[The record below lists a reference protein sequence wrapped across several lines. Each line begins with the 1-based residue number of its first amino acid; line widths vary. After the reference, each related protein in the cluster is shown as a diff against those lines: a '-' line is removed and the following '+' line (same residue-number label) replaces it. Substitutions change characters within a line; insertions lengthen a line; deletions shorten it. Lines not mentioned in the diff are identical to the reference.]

1 MIKQFDKLLHPKY
14 GEGYVLSITYRR
26 KSDLYFITYLNGGY
40 DWMLEEELKKY
51 LKESPEEDE
60 TIAGE

>member
-1 MIKQFDKLLHPKY
+1 MIKQFDNLLHPKY
-14 GEGYVLSITYRR
+14 GEGYVLSITHRR
-26 KSDLYFITYLNGGY
+26 KSDLYFITYLSGGY

-51 LKESPEEDE
+51 LKDSPEEDE